1 MKELEESQGGAGT
14 LPDEISVFRDLL
26 DAAPDALLIV
36 DDAGRIVFANAQT
49 RAVFGYE
56 RDELVGQGIEMLVP
70 ARLRADHVGHRA
82 RYSAEPRQRPM
93 GSGLDLVAVRKDGS
107 ELPVEISLSPHRI
120 ATGLLYSASIRDI
133 THRMDVERELRR
145 ARSQAEQASSAKSRF
160 LAAASHDLRQPL
172 QAAILYNNVLKR
184 RLGGTDQAE
193 TVGKLQSS
201 LEALRDLL
209 NRLLDVSRLEAGAI
223 TAEVSVVSVRILFER
238 LEDEFAPQAQE
249 KGIGLRMRPGDWR
262 VRSDPQLL
270 EQLLRNLVSNA
281 LRYTERGRVLV
292 GCRRAGADLRIQV
305 WDTGIGIPRPEL
317 EAIFDEFYQVSNPE
331 RRRQAGLGLGLAI
344 VRGLSQLL
352 GHAVTVRSE
361 LGSGSVFE
369 VRVPLSGSRAG
380 RRDDR
385 SSGAA
390 RRRPALIAVIDDDP
404 EVLDGLRLSLEQSGH
419 QVITGADPDTVLR
432 GARRIGRPPD
442 LILSD
447 YRLGESV
454 TGAEAIGR
462 LRHEL
467 GEAIPAIVIT
477 GDSSSG
483 TLREVRAAGHPVLHK
498 PVDPEQL
505 EELIAKSLADAR
517 AAAR

>member
-1 MKELEESQGGAGT
+1 MTERNASGGAGT
-14 LPDEISVFRDLL
+14 LPDEASIFRDLL

-36 DDAGRIVFANAQT
+36 DHDGSIVFANAQT
-49 RAVFGYE
+49 EAVFGYP
-56 RDELVGQGIEMLVP
+56 RGELVGQGIEMLVP
-70 ARLRADHVGHRA
+70 PRLRAEHASHRA
-82 RYSAEPRQRPM
+82 RYGAEPRKRPM
-93 GSGLDLVAVRKDGS
+93 GSGLDLTAVRKDGS
-107 ELPVEISLSPHRI
+107 EFPVEISLSPHRT
-120 ATGLLYSASIRDI
+120 ANGLLFSAAIRDI
-133 THRMDVERELRR
+133 THRVDIERELRR

-184 RLGGTDQAE
+184 RLDGTAQAE

-281 LRYTERGRVLV
+281 LRYTEQGRVLV
-292 GCRRAGADLRIQV
+292 GCRPAGAELRIQV
-305 WDTGIGIPRPEL
+305 WDTGIGIPPREL

-331 RRRQAGLGLGLAI
+331 RHRQAGLGLGLAI

-352 GHAVTVRSE
+352 GHPVRVRSE
-361 LGSGSVFE
+361 LGRGSVFE
-369 VRVPLSGSRAG
+369 VRVPLSGPHAARAEAPPI
-380 RRDDR
+380 R
-385 SSGAA
+385 AA
-390 RRRPALIAVIDDDP
+390 RRRHALIAVIDDDD

-419 QVITGADPDTVLR
+419 EVIAGPDPDAVLR
-432 GARRIGRPPD
+432 SARRLGRPPD
-442 LILSD
+442 VILTD

-454 TGAEAIGR
+454 TGAEAIAR
-462 LRHEL
+462 LRREL

-477 GDSSSG
+477 GDSSSA

-498 PVDPEQL
+498 PVDPDQL
-505 EELIAKSLADAR
+505 EDLIAKSLGS
-517 AAAR
+517 